1 MRDEAEKKRLV
12 WDMSSTGSGFND
24 LCLELPFRYGDVARH
39 MARCFQ
45 EGMRWAASFDE
56 RAFYHSVR
64 VSVELAR
71 WTALK
76 DPRSGRVWCL
86 HRMGF
91 GASWACFV
99 ASLIMAEMLEVL
111 RSRGMRLPFGFLDD
125 GMTPGRTEEEANQGL
140 LTAVVV
146 SASGG
151 LQIQPTKLTFATQRL
166 SYLGFEFRFD
176 TEQLGLTLREQ
187 RWSRIHKM
195 LHVVR
200 EMADRRVLV
209 RLRIHRRAIE
219 MLAGLLGAA
228 AACVPGAKTRVFRV
242 Q

>member
-1 MRDEAEKKRLV
+1 MRRPIPLPGQQRVHGGNAEAESIGEFIQELIEERKVLPASDSSVCITPLFVAQKGDVRIDTSKGWRLRAVKDEAEKKRLV
-12 WDMSSTGSGFND
+12 WDMSASGSGFND

-64 VSVELAR
+64 VSKGLAR
-71 WTALK
+71 WTALR
-76 DPRSGRVWCL
+76 DPRSDRVWCL

-111 RSRGMRLPFGFLDD
+111 RCRGMRLPFGFLDD
-125 GMTPGRTEEEANQGL
+125 GMTPGRTEDEANRGL
-140 LTAVVV
+140 LTAVTV

-151 LQIQPTKLTFATQRL
+151 L
-166 SYLGFEFRFD
+166 
-176 TEQLGLTLREQ
+176 
-187 RWSRIHKM
+187 
-195 LHVVR
+195 
-200 EMADRRVLV
+200 
-209 RLRIHRRAIE
+209 
-219 MLAGLLGAA
+219 
-228 AACVPGAKTRVFRV
+228 
-242 Q
+242 